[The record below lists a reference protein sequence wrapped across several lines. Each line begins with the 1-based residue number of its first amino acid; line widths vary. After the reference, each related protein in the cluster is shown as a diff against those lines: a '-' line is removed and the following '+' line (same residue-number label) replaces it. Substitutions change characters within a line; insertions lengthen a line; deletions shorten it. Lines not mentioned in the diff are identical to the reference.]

1 MGSETHP
8 ARVDDQPPSGPSF
21 LEGYV
26 TEFEYARQRG
36 VSLRTCQRDR
46 ALRKSPPHC
55 IIGKQVFYR
64 ITAIREWLLQ
74 QERSFEQPISRRSG
88 VRKRG

>member
-1 MGSETHP
+1 MRSETNSEH
-8 ARVDDQPPSGPSF
+8 VDDQPGSSPSIF
-21 LEGYV
+21 EGYIS
-26 TEFEYARQRG
+26 EAEYARQRG